1 MIQVYSTI
9 EKEEC
14 LSSSSLLSGSWEFL
28 ALPDKSK
35 QFELERI
42 SYACKLI
49 RANRNYAI
57 IQVRELEANGL
68 VDAIPLVRNTV
79 RGGIQCALTSK
90 HDPLGKVA
98 IDYFSWLLGEAE
110 RRIKEGFNHPR
121 KISSQFWDGL
131 ESIHSL

>member
-1 MIQVYSTI
+1 M
-9 EKEEC
+9 
-14 LSSSSLLSGSWEFL
+14 
-28 ALPDKSK
+28 
-35 QFELERI
+35 
-42 SYACKLI
+42 
-49 RANRNYAI
+49 
-57 IQVRELEANGL
+57 RELRVNGL

-90 HDPLGKVA
+90 NDPLGKVA

-110 RRIKEGFNHPR
+110 RKIKEGFNHPR